1 MLFED
6 PRKCLYRKISY
17 LIVRD
22 SYSKLHVAYGGIEI
36 IVIGPLEILALA
48 VWTFL
53 VGYATW
59 YFTSAK
65 SNAPLSPAEVE
76 LLWKIH
82 KQDKKCS
89 ARKKRE
95 IKRGNRIIGFECKC
109 GYKHIQKRPVVAGKP
124 SFSNS
129 K

>member
-1 MLFED
+1 M
-6 PRKCLYRKISY
+6 
-17 LIVRD
+17 RD
-22 SYSKLHVAYGGIEI
+22 SYSKLHVAHGGIEI

-65 SNAPLSPAEVE
+65 SSVPLSPAEVK